1 MYCTLLRYCCIMQ
14 EQKSKQH
21 REWLPADARKAHG
34 CGQHQRHRTACDA
47 PAGALLLFAGRLC
60 AAAERPRRDAVRGMR
75 FAIFFLPDF
84 LFFLFILRAAFA
96 PLSPLF
102 FMPLFFGENKT
113 KPRLKFRRLRLIS
126 HCYFPQFAAVSVTA
140 EVLSAGAAV
149 VSALSAAA
157 VV

>member
-1 MYCTLLRYCCIMQ
+1 MKPYPRPLERNV
-14 EQKSKQH
+14 
-21 REWLPADARKAHG
+21 PRKASPT
-34 CGQHQRHRTACDA
+34 RVKF
-47 PAGALLLFAGRLC
+47 LFAGRLC

-126 HCYFPQFAAVSVTA
+126 HCYFPQFAAVSVAA